1 MLRIDITSFEAGEA
15 YELELTPAPDEV
27 DLDPDAFSD
36 LRAEVRLDVHR
47 DRILVT
53 LTARAQATLTCD
65 RTLRTF
71 QQPIQGS
78 YCVLFG
84 PPHMVGQDGD
94 AFEEVRPLDASDRE
108 IDVADIVRDTLLLAV
123 PQRKIAP
130 GAEDEDIQ
138 MTFAPPGA
146 EDEADEESIDPR
158 WEKLRELRNGS

>member
-15 YELELTPAPDEV
+15 YELDLTPEPDAV
-27 DLDPDAFSD
+27 DLDPDTFAGV
-36 LRAEVRLDVHR
+36 RADVRLDVHR

-53 LTARAQATLTCD
+53 LTARARATLTCD

-71 QQPIQGS
+71 QQPVQGS

-108 IDVADIVRDTLLLAV
+108 IDISDIVRDTLLLAV

-130 GAEDEDIQ
+130 GAEDEDLQ
-138 MTFAPPGA
+138 KTFAPPGA
-146 EDEADEESIDPR
+146 EDETGEDSIDPR
-158 WEKLRELRNGS
+158 WEKLRELRNDS